1 MKKVRTVF
9 EVAAVAGFAACG
21 NQPAPAPQ
29 APLAYLTAY
38 ACGDKQVQIG
48 RAGEATVL
56 RVEGADYILI
66 AVEAATGAKY
76 VAEGAGPATGFWS
89 KGNKGVLTLAGVDY
103 PECTLTGGEG
113 APPVEAP
120 ANWTA
125 RGQEPGWMLTVAG
138 GIADFVY
145 DYGAQGYSALLPEPR
160 AIEGGIEYFEGPGGL
175 AITSIARV
183 CADSATGVPY
193 PDTVAVAFSDE
204 VYEGCGGDPMALLVG
219 ADWVVE
225 DINSGG
231 VVPGSRVSL
240 AFDAAEGLIG
250 GRSGCNAFGADYS
263 VGGEGIGFG
272 PVMSTEIACK
282 ESLMMQE
289 RRFYDAL
296 ALINTYT
303 IDESGALVMT
313 GAEDARIVARR

>member
-1 MKKVRTVF
+1 MKKARSVF
-9 EVAAVAGFAACG
+9 AVAAVAGLAACG
-21 NQPAPAPQ
+21 NKPLPVPQ
-29 APLAYLTAY
+29 APMANAAEY
-38 ACGDKQVQIG
+38 ACGDIQVQIG
-48 RAGEATVL
+48 MAGDAAVR
-56 RVEGADYILI
+56 RVEGADYILSV
-66 AVEAATGAKY
+66 VEAPTGAKY
-76 VAEGAGPATGFWS
+76 VADDFMPVTGFWS
-89 KGNKGVLTLAGVDY
+89 KGNEGVLTLAGVDY
-103 PECTLTGGEG
+103 PECTQTGGEG

-125 RGQEPGWMLTVAG
+125 CGQEPGWMLTVAG
-138 GIADFVY
+138 GMADFVY

-160 AIEGGIEYFEGPGGL
+160 AIEGGIGYFEGPGGL
-175 AITSIARV
+175 AITSIAKV

-193 PDTVAVAFSDE
+193 PDTVTVAFSDE
-204 VYEGCGGDPMALLVG
+204 VYEGCGGDPLALLVG

-231 VVPGSRVSL
+231 LVAGSRVSL

-263 VGGEGIGFG
+263 VDGEGIGFG

-282 ESLMMQE
+282 EALMMQE

-296 ALINTYT
+296 ALINAYT

-313 GAEDARIVARR
+313 GAEDVRIVARR